1 MFQSN
6 RALRM
11 IVFAVFMMTIV
22 GMGLLWSKKGTSTI
36 ETRSASKASDDMSSQ
51 PISAVAQTPSPIPV
65 NSQSPNTEAYQVPQ
79 AEKLQS
85 FQKIQDKVFASGE
98 EESQRKSLL
107 RDRAFIQDMGAF
119 LLDRRR
125 FAKMGD
131 QFSQQMEKDQDSAV
145 DFLLAA
151 LKDGDKTFAETTII
165 NIIKDG
171 QVEDGAL
178 AMDQREMLAGLK
190 GELLFHGSS
199 ISPQGFQNIT
209 SVLPGPVSLRI
220 WQNVQ
225 ARQSQYAEESMGEKV
240 AHDQRFGN

>member
-1 MFQSN
+1 
-6 RALRM
+6 
-11 IVFAVFMMTIV
+11 
-22 GMGLLWSKKGTSTI
+22 
-36 ETRSASKASDDMSSQ
+36 
-51 PISAVAQTPSPIPV
+51 
-65 NSQSPNTEAYQVPQ
+65 
-79 AEKLQS
+79 
-85 FQKIQDKVFASGE
+85 
-98 EESQRKSLL
+98 
-107 RDRAFIQDMGAF
+107 
-119 LLDRRR
+119 LDRRR